1 MILKELTIEST
12 HEASELVAD
21 LLWDISEQ
29 GVNIYDKQDLMD
41 LIQTQGFWDYVDAE
55 AFNLDDKVYLKAY
68 FKEDE
73 IDEKVEE
80 VKKRL
85 AELKLRSL
93 YPLGTLEMTINDVD
107 DKAWFE
113 NWKKTYKPIECKK
126 IMIVPKWINEE
137 FKDKIVI
144 KMDPGMAFGSGEHE
158 STKMC
163 LEFLQEIKVEGKSVV
178 DVGCG
183 SGILALSARAL
194 SAKDIEAYDIDDIA
208 VSAAKINAK
217 ENGFED
223 IKIENSNLLEKSN
236 KTFDVVLANITSEVL
251 KMLAKSL
258 RKYVN
263 KDGIVIISG
272 ILESLEHEVLKAFT
286 DLDFEVMDRKHK
298 GEWVAFKLK
307 VKDGN

>member
-1 MILKELTIEST
+1 MILKEVTIEST

-21 LLWDISEQ
+21 ILYEVSGE

-41 LIQTQGFWDYVDAE
+41 LIESQGFWDYVDKE
-55 AFNLDDKVYLKAY
+55 AFTLDESVYIKAY
-68 FKEDE
+68 FKEE
-73 IDEKVEE
+73 EVDEKVKEIKE
-80 VKKRL
+80 KL
-85 AELKLRSL
+85 EHLKIWSV
-93 YPLGTLEMTINDVD
+93 YPLGSLEMTITDVD
-107 DKAWFE
+107 DKLWWE
-113 NWKKTYKPIECKK
+113 NWKKTYKPIDAGKV
-126 IMIVPKWINEE
+126 MIVPKWINEE
-137 FKDKIVI
+137 FPGKIVI

-163 LEFLQEIKVEGKSVV
+163 LEYLQELKLDGKSVV

-183 SGILALSARAL
+183 SGILALCARAL
-194 SAKDIEAYDIDDIA
+194 GAKDIEAYDIDDIA

-217 ENGFED
+217 ENGFDD
-223 IKIENSNLLEKSN
+223 IKIENSNLLEKSS

-251 KMLAKSL
+251 KMLAKDL

-263 KDGIVIISG
+263 DNGIVIISG

-286 DLDFEVMDRKHK
+286 DLDFEVMTRKHK

>member
-55 AFNLDDKVYLKAY
+55 AFNLDDKVYIKAY
-68 FKEDE
+68 FKADE

-80 VKKRL
+80 VKARL

-183 SGILALSARAL
+183 SGILALSAKAIG
-194 SAKDIEAYDIDDIA
+194 AKDIEAYDIDDIA

>member
-41 LIQTQGFWDYVDAE
+41 LIQTQGFWDYVDSE
-55 AFNLDDKVYLKAY
+55 AFNLDDKVYIKAY
-68 FKEDE
+68 FKADE

-80 VKKRL
+80 VKARL

-183 SGILALSARAL
+183 SGILALSAKAL
-194 SAKDIEAYDIDDIA
+194 GAKDIEAYDIDDIA